1 MCAVF
6 CSKHYYEYF
15 FFVVYV
21 LGIFQMLYEFNPSV
35 HSLQMFFM
43 HYSAGTLHWRSMPNA
58 NVHAVMLC
66 NWSHTFSPFEL
77 QRVLTSDWSHGIYS
91 SRDWLRHS
99 KQRWQ
104 HPGYILHMCQSNSCH
119 DDEYECWR
127 TGFMTYWDQHKCQ
140 DVLFNSL

>member
-6 CSKHYYEYF
+6 CGEHYYEYCF
-15 FFVVYV
+15 IVVYV
-21 LGIFQMLYEFNPSV
+21 VGIFQMLYKFNPSL
-35 HSLQMFFM
+35 HSLQVFFM
-43 HYSAGTLHWRSMPNA
+43 HYSAGTYTVDQCQMQ
-58 NVHAVMLC
+58 MFMQLC

-77 QRVLTSDWSHGIYS
+77 QVLTSDWSHGIYS

-99 KQRWQ
+99 KQIWQ

-127 TGFMTYWDQHKCQ
+127 TWFHDLLGSTQVSRCAF
-140 DVLFNSL
+140 